1 LEIMKNSRLLTIF
14 IIVFV
19 DLLGFSLILPLLP
32 YYAEQY
38 GASPFIVGLLV
49 ASYAAASL
57 LGSPLLGRLS
67 DRFGR
72 RPILL
77 VSVFGTLLG
86 FLFLGF
92 AAPIGEGLA
101 KLLAPTAANA
111 FVLGVL
117 FFARIL
123 DGLTAGNL
131 TVAQAYISD
140 VTDEKNRA
148 KGLGMIGAAFG
159 LGFIIG
165 PAVGGLLSKTSYSL
179 PAFAAA
185 AIAALNLVQIF
196 FLLPESLTEERRRA
210 MGERQRPPFTLKA
223 LLAALNRPVVGPLLT
238 VRFIFGLAFATFQ
251 SIFALYA
258 QYKLGLGAD
267 STGYIL
273 AYVGVL
279 SVITQGG
286 LIGPLTKRFR
296 ENWLIIT
303 GLWLMAFSLLAWA
316 FVPNLVVLLIIML
329 PLALAGGV
337 LGTVIQSAITKAV
350 QPQEIGG
357 MLGIAGSLEAMT
369 RVIAPMVGGYL
380 LGNLGTWAPGIFSAI
395 LMAGAVWFA
404 YRRILLVKT
413 PPIPP
418 TGEEKND

>member
-1 LEIMKNSRLLTIF
+1 MKKSRLLTIF

-32 YYAEQY
+32 YYAEKY
-38 GASPFIVGLLV
+38 GASPFVVGLLV

-57 LGSPLLGRLS
+57 VGSPLLGRLS

-77 VSVFGTLLG
+77 VSVFGTLIG
-86 FLFLGF
+86 FLFLGL

-101 KLLAPTAANA
+101 KWLAPSAANA
-111 FVLGVL
+111 FVIGVL

-140 VTDEKNRA
+140 VTDASNRA

-165 PAVGGLLSKTSYSL
+165 PAVGGLLSKSSYGL
-179 PAFAAA
+179 PAFVAAG
-185 AIAALNLVQIF
+185 IAALNLIQIF
-196 FLLPESLTEERRRA
+196 FLLPESLTEERRKE
-210 MGERQRPPFTLKA
+210 MGERQRAPFNLKA
-223 LLAALNRPVVGPLLT
+223 LITALNRPVVGPLLH
-238 VRFIFGLAFATFQ
+238 VRFFFGLAFSTFQ

-258 QYKLGLGAD
+258 QYKLGLTAD
-267 STGYIL
+267 KTGYIL

-279 SVITQGG
+279 SVVTQGG

-296 ENWLIIT
+296 ENQLIIT
-303 GLWLMAFSLLAWA
+303 GLWMMAFSLLAWA
-316 FVPNLVVLLIIML
+316 FVPNLVTLLIVML
-329 PLALAGGV
+329 PLALSGGV
-337 LGTVIQSAITKAV
+337 LGTVLQSAITKAV

-357 MLGIAGSLEAMT
+357 ILGISSSLEAMT
-369 RVIAPMVGGYL
+369 RVIAPTVGGLL
-380 LGNLGTWAPGIFSAI
+380 LGNLGSWAPGIFSAF
-395 LMAGAVWFA
+395 LVSWAVWFA
-404 YRRILLVKT
+404 YRKIILVKVV
-413 PPIPP
+413 PA
-418 TGEEKND
+418 EAANA

>member
-1 LEIMKNSRLLTIF
+1 VKNSRLLAIF
-14 IIVFV
+14 IVVFV

-32 YYAEQY
+32 YYAEAY

-57 LGSPLLGRLS
+57 VGAPLLGRLS

-77 VSVFGTLLG
+77 ISVFGTLVG
-86 FLFLGF
+86 FLLLGF

-101 KLLAPTAANA
+101 ALIAPNAVNA
-111 FVLGVL
+111 FVLGAL

-140 VTDEKNRA
+140 VTDAQNRA
-148 KGLGMIGAAFG
+148 RGLGLIGAAFG

-179 PAFAAA
+179 PAFVAAGVA
-185 AIAALNLVQIF
+185 TLNLVQIF
-196 FLLPESLTEERRRA
+196 FVLPESLTEENRGE
-210 MGERQRPPFTLKA
+210 MGARQRPPFTLKA
-223 LLAALNRPVVGPLLT
+223 LFVALKRPVVGPLLL
-238 VRFIFGLAFATFQ
+238 VRFFFGLAFATFQ

-258 QYKLGLGAD
+258 QYKLELSAD
-267 STGYIL
+267 HTGYIL

-279 SVITQGG
+279 SVVVQGG

-303 GLWLMAFSLLAWA
+303 GLWLMGFSLLAWA
-316 FVPNLVVLLIIML
+316 FVPNLILLLVIML
-329 PLALAGGV
+329 PMALAGGV

-357 MLGIAGSLEAMT
+357 MLGIAGSLESVT
-369 RVIAPMVGGYL
+369 RVIAPTVGGFL
-380 LGNLGTWAPGIFSAI
+380 LQDLGTWAPGVFSSVLMI
-395 LMAGAVWFA
+395 LAVWFA
-404 YRRILLVKT
+404 YRRILRART
-413 PPIPP
+413 PAVEV
-418 TGEEKND
+418 THA

>member
-1 LEIMKNSRLLTIF
+1 MKNSRLLTIF

-32 YYAEQY
+32 YYAEEY

-57 LGSPLLGRLS
+57 FGSPLLGRLS
-67 DRFGR
+67 DRLGR
-72 RPILL
+72 RPVLL

-101 KLLAPTAANA
+101 KLFAPAAANV

-117 FFARIL
+117 FVARIL
-123 DGLTAGNL
+123 DGVTAGNL

-140 VTDEKNRA
+140 VTDAKNRA
-148 KGLGMIGAAFG
+148 KGLGLIGAAFG

-165 PAVGGLLSKTSYSL
+165 PAVGGILSKTSYSL
-179 PAFAAA
+179 PAFVAAG
-185 AIAALNLVQIF
+185 IAALNLVQIF
-196 FLLPESLTEERRRA
+196 FLLPESLTEETRIA
-210 MGERQRPPFTLKA
+210 MGERQRPPFTLNA
-223 LLAALNRPVVGPLLT
+223 LLTALKRPVIGPLLS
-238 VRFIFGLAFATFQ
+238 VRFFFGLAFATFQ

-258 QYKLGLGAD
+258 QYKLGLGSD

-279 SVITQGG
+279 SVVTQGG

-316 FVPNLVVLLIIML
+316 FVPNLVVLLIVML
-329 PLALAGGV
+329 PLAMAGGV

-350 QPQEIGG
+350 EPQEIGG
-357 MLGIAGSLEAMT
+357 MLGISGSLEAIT
-369 RVIAPMVGGYL
+369 RVLAPTVGGYL
-380 LGNLGTWAPGIFSAI
+380 LGSLGTWAPGIFSAI
-395 LMAGAVWFA
+395 LMGWAVWVA
-404 YRRILLVKT
+404 YRRILRVKT
-413 PPIPP
+413 LS
-418 TGEEKND
+418 TVAGVETDNE

>member
-1 LEIMKNSRLLTIF
+1 MKKSRLLTIF

-32 YYAEQY
+32 YYAEEY
-38 GASPFIVGLLV
+38 GASPLIVGLLV

-77 VSVFGTLLG
+77 ISVAGTLVG
-86 FLFLGF
+86 FLFLAL

-101 KLLAPTAANA
+101 RLFAPSAANA

-140 VTDEKNRA
+140 VTDESNRA

-179 PAFAAA
+179 PAFVAAG
-185 AIAALNLVQIF
+185 IAALNLVQIY
-196 FLLPESLTEERRRA
+196 FLLPESLTEQRRSE
-210 MGERQRPPFTLKA
+210 MGARQRPPFTLKA
-223 LLAALNRPVVGPLLT
+223 LVTALNRPVVGPLLHL
-238 VRFIFGLAFATFQ
+238 RFFFGLAFSTFQ
-251 SIFALYA
+251 TIFALYA
-258 QYKLGLGAD
+258 QTRFGLGAD

-279 SVITQGG
+279 AVVTQGG
-286 LIGPLTKRFR
+286 LIGLLTKRFR
-296 ENWLIIT
+296 ARWLLIT
-303 GLWLMAFSLLAWA
+303 GLWLMTLSLLAWA
-316 FVPNLVVLLIIML
+316 FVPNLVVLLVVML
-329 PLALAGGV
+329 PLAVAGGV
-337 LGTVIQSAITKAV
+337 LGTVLQSAITKAV
-350 QPQEIGG
+350 QPEEVGG
-357 MLGIAGSLEAMT
+357 MLGIAGSIEAMT
-369 RVIAPMVGGYL
+369 RVLAPTLGGYL
-380 LGNLGTWAPGIFSAI
+380 LGSLGTWAPGIFSA
-395 LMAGAVWFA
+395 LLTAWAVWFA
-404 YRRILLVKT
+404 YRKIVHRTARPV
-413 PPIPP
+413 PDAMIPEH
-418 TGEEKND
+418 TGG

>member
-1 LEIMKNSRLLTIF
+1 MKNSRLLTIF

-32 YYAEQY
+32 YYAEEY
-38 GASPFIVGLLV
+38 GASPFVVGLLV

-57 LGSPLLGRLS
+57 VGSPLLGRLS

-72 RPILL
+72 RPVLL
-77 VSVFGTLLG
+77 ISVFGTLVG
-86 FLFLGF
+86 FLFLGL

-101 KLLAPTAANA
+101 RIFAPSAANA
-111 FVLGVL
+111 FVIGVL
-117 FFARIL
+117 FFARVL

-148 KGLGMIGAAFG
+148 RGLGMIGAAFG

-179 PAFAAA
+179 PAYVAAG
-185 AIAALNLVQIF
+185 IATLNLIQIY
-196 FLLPESLTEERRRA
+196 FLLPESLTEERRRE
-210 MGERQRPPFTLKA
+210 MGERQRPPFTLGA
-223 LLAALNRPVVGPLLT
+223 LLVALKRPVVGPLLH
-238 VRFIFGLAFATFQ
+238 VRFFFGLAFATFQ

-258 QYKLGLGAD
+258 QYKLGLTPD
-267 STGYIL
+267 KTGYIL
-273 AYVGVL
+273 AYVGIL

-286 LIGPLTKRFR
+286 LIGPLTKKYR

-316 FVPNLVVLLIIML
+316 FVPNLIVLLIVML
-329 PLALAGGV
+329 PMALSGGV
-337 LGTVIQSAITKAV
+337 LGTVLQSAITKAV
-350 QPQEIGG
+350 QPEEIGG
-357 MLGIAGSLEAMT
+357 MLGIAGSLEAIT
-369 RVIAPMVGGYL
+369 RVIAPTVGGYL
-380 LGNLGTWAPGIFSAI
+380 LGNLGTWAPGIFSAF
-395 LMAGAVWFA
+395 LMAWAVWFA
-404 YRRILLVKT
+404 YRRIILAGRKSV
-413 PPIPP
+413 PPAPEVVH
-418 TGEEKND
+418 G

>member
-1 LEIMKNSRLLTIF
+1 MKNSRLLTIF

-32 YYAEQY
+32 YYAEKY
-38 GASPFIVGLLV
+38 GASPFVVGLLV

-57 LGSPLLGRLS
+57 IGSPLLGRLS

-86 FLFLGF
+86 FLLLGF
-92 AAPIGEGLA
+92 AAPIGQGLA
-101 KLLAPTAANA
+101 KLIAPSAANA
-111 FVLGVL
+111 LVLGVL
-117 FFARIL
+117 FFARML

-131 TVAQAYISD
+131 TVAQAYITD
-140 VTDEKNRA
+140 VTDAKNRA
-148 KGLGMIGAAFG
+148 RGLGLIGAAFG

-179 PAFAAA
+179 PAFVAAG
-185 AIAALNLVQIF
+185 IATLNLVQIF
-196 FLLPESLTEERRRA
+196 FVLPESLTEERRRE
-210 MGERQRPPFTLKA
+210 MGERQRPPFTFKA
-223 LLAALNRPVVGPLLT
+223 LIIALNRPVVGPLLT

-251 SIFALYA
+251 TIFALYA
-258 QYKLGLGAD
+258 QYKLGLEAD
-267 STGYIL
+267 KTGFIL
-273 AYVGVL
+273 AYVGIL
-279 SVITQGG
+279 SVVVQGG

-316 FVPNLVVLLIIML
+316 FVPNLVILLIVML
-329 PLALAGGV
+329 PLALSGGV

-357 MLGIAGSLEAMT
+357 MLGIAGALESLT
-369 RVIAPMVGGYL
+369 RVIAPIVGGYM

-395 LMAGAVWFA
+395 LMA
-404 YRRILLVKT
+404 
-413 PPIPP
+413 
-418 TGEEKND
+418 

>member
-1 LEIMKNSRLLTIF
+1 MKNSRLLTIF

-32 YYAEQY
+32 YYAEKY
-38 GASPFIVGLLV
+38 GASPFVVGLLV

-57 LGSPLLGRLS
+57 IGSPLLGRLS

-86 FLFLGF
+86 FLLLGF
-92 AAPIGEGLA
+92 AAQIGQGLA
-101 KLLAPTAANA
+101 KLVAPSAANA

-117 FFARIL
+117 FFARLL

-131 TVAQAYISD
+131 TVAQAYITD
-140 VTDEKNRA
+140 VTDAKNRA
-148 KGLGMIGAAFG
+148 RGLGLIGAAFG

-179 PAFAAA
+179 PAFVAAG
-185 AIAALNLVQIF
+185 IATLNLVQIF
-196 FLLPESLTEERRRA
+196 FVLPESLTEERRLE
-210 MGERQRPPFTLKA
+210 MGERQRPPFTFKA
-223 LLAALNRPVVGPLLT
+223 LIIAINRPVVGPLLT
-238 VRFIFGLAFATFQ
+238 VRFFFGLAFATFQ
-251 SIFALYA
+251 TIFALYA
-258 QYKLGLGAD
+258 QYKLGLEAD
-267 STGYIL
+267 KTGFIL
-273 AYVGVL
+273 AYVGIL
-279 SVITQGG
+279 SVVVQGG

-316 FVPNLVVLLIIML
+316 FVPNLVVLLIVML
-329 PLALAGGV
+329 PLALSGGV

-357 MLGIAGSLEAMT
+357 MLGIAGALESLT
-369 RVIAPMVGGYL
+369 RVIAPIVGGYL

-395 LMAGAVWFA
+395 LMAWAVWFA
-404 YRRILLVKT
+404 YRRIIRVKVLEVST
-413 PPIPP
+413 AAE
-418 TGEEKND
+418 TTNG